1 MRIEIKYMNIFVKAH
16 MNNMVLKKI
25 VNRYMESRE
34 DVVNIPQLITYFN
47 EVDRM
52 GFLNDILNEILIQSK
67 IEFNYL
73 EETEND

>member
-1 MRIEIKYMNIFVKAH
+1 
-16 MNNMVLKKI
+16 
-25 VNRYMESRE
+25 MESIE

-52 GFLNDILNEILIQSK
+52 GYLNDILNEILVQSK

-73 EETEND
+73 EEIEND